1 MQILVVDDNQDNID
15 LINDILETLG
25 YDILMAMDGP
35 TALDSAQEN
44 IPDLIVLDVNMPG
57 MSGFEVVEHLKRDEK
72 TLAIPV
78 IMLTALSDVE
88 NRVHA
93 MTLGAEDYL
102 TKPFSPRE
110 LIARVERRLR
120 SKVQTDDLKAKQ
132 ERIRTT
138 FERFVAAPIVQQMLQ
153 YPEDVKLGGTLQ
165 EITVLFADLE
175 GFTSLSEHT
184 DPEKLLSILND
195 YHSLVVKIIQRYQGT
210 IDKFIGDCV
219 MALYNTPLQQPD
231 HIANAV
237 KSALHIQ
244 DELYWFH
251 QRLEPQYRLKINFGI
266 HTGVAVVGNVGTN
279 ELMDYTAVGDTVNV
293 AARLQGIA
301 DNGQILIS
309 QAVYAGVEDI
319 VFGRLR
325 GPMPMK
331 GRQNSI
337 TVYEISNTYIE
348 ANAQHK

>member
-15 LINDILETLG
+15 LIQDILSTLD
-25 YDILMAMDGP
+25 YDILSALEGV
-35 TALDSAQEN
+35 TALELAKEHR
-44 IPDLIVLDVNMPG
+44 PDLIILDVNMPG
-57 MSGFEVVEHLKRDEK
+57 MSGFEVVQYLKEDEI
-72 TLAIPV
+72 TQSIPV
-78 IMLTALSDVE
+78 IMLTALSDIE

-110 LIARVERRLR
+110 LIARVQRRLQ
-120 SKVQTDDLKAKQ
+120 SKLQTDDLKAKQ
-132 ERIRTT
+132 EQIRNT

-153 YPEDVKLGGTLQ
+153 SPADVKLGGKLQ
-165 EITVLFADLE
+165 EITVMFADLE
-175 GFTSLSEHT
+175 GFTSLSEQT
-184 DPEKLLSILND
+184 DPEQLLSVLNQ
-195 YHSLVVKIIQRYQGT
+195 YHSLIVKIIQRYRGT

-219 MALYNTPLQQPD
+219 MALYNTPVEQAD
-231 HIANAV
+231 HVSNAV

-244 DELYWFH
+244 DELHWFH
-251 QRLEPQYRLKINFGI
+251 SKLEPAYRLKINFGI
-266 HTGVAVVGNVGTN
+266 HTGVAVVGNVGTT

-293 AARLQGIA
+293 AARLQGLA

-309 QAVYAGVEDI
+309 DVVFKDVEDI

-325 GPMPMK
+325 GPLAVK
-331 GRQNSI
+331 GRQNAV

-348 ANAQHK
+348 P

>member
-15 LINDILETLG
+15 LITDILSTLD
-25 YDILMAMDGP
+25 YDLHTAMDGE
-35 TALDSAQEN
+35 TALTLASN
-44 IPDLIVLDVNMPG
+44 HHPDLIVLDVNMPG
-57 MSGFEVVEHLKRDEK
+57 MSGFDVVEKLKQDEY
-72 TLAIPV
+72 TQSIPV

-110 LIARVERRLR
+110 LIARVQRRLQ
-120 SKVQTDDLKAKQ
+120 SKLQTDDLKAAQ
-132 ERIRTT
+132 QQIRNT

-153 YPEDVKLGGTLQ
+153 SPTDVKLGGKLQ

-184 DPEKLLSILND
+184 DPEKLLSVLNQ

-219 MALYNTPLQQPD
+219 MALYNTPVEQHD
-231 HIANAV
+231 HVSNAV

-244 DELYWFH
+244 DELHWFH
-251 QRLEPQYRLKINFGI
+251 SKLEEQYHLKINIGI
-266 HTGVAVVGNVGTN
+266 HTGVAVVGNVGTT

-293 AARLQGIA
+293 AARLQGLA
-301 DNGQILIS
+301 DYGKILIS
-309 QAVYAGVEDI
+309 DTVYSQVEDI

-325 GPMPMK
+325 GPLAVK
-331 GRQNSI
+331 GRKGTV
-337 TVYEISNTYIE
+337 TVYEISNTYME
-348 ANAQHK
+348 P

>member
-1 MQILVVDDNQDNID
+1 VRILVVDDNQDNID
-15 LINDILETLG
+15 LIQDILSTLE
-25 YDILMAMDGP
+25 YDILSAMEGQSAI
-35 TALDSAQEN
+35 ALAREHR
-44 IPDLIVLDVNMPG
+44 PDLVVLDVNMPG
-57 MSGFEVVEHLKRDEK
+57 MSGFEVVEHLKQDEV
-72 TLAIPV
+72 TQSIPV
-78 IMLTALSDVE
+78 IMLTALSDIE

-110 LIARVERRLR
+110 LIARVQRRLQ
-120 SKVQTDDLKAKQ
+120 SKIQTDDLKAKQ
-132 ERIRTT
+132 EQIRNT

-153 YPEDVKLGGTLQ
+153 SPTDVKLGGKLQ

-175 GFTSLSEHT
+175 GFTSLSERT
-184 DPEKLLSILND
+184 DPEQLLSVLNQ
-195 YHSLVVKIIQRYQGT
+195 YHSFIVKIIQRYKGT

-219 MALYNTPLQQPD
+219 MALYNTPVEQPD
-231 HIANAV
+231 HMDNAV

-251 QRLEPQYRLKINFGI
+251 SKLDPEYRLKINFGI
-266 HTGVAVVGNVGTN
+266 HTGVAVVGNVGTT

-293 AARLQGIA
+293 AARLQGLA

-309 QAVYAGVEDI
+309 DAVYSQVEDI

-325 GPMPMK
+325 GPLPVK
-331 GRQNSI
+331 GRKNAV

-348 ANAQHK
+348 S

>member
-15 LINDILETLG
+15 LIKDILDTLG
-25 YDILMAMDGP
+25 YKIHSAMDGP
-35 TALDSAQEN
+35 TALELATDTH
-44 IPDLIVLDVNMPG
+44 PDLIVLDVNMPG
-57 MSGFEVVEHLKRDEK
+57 MSGFEVVEHLKQDEY
-72 TLAIPV
+72 TQSIPV

-132 ERIRTT
+132 EQIRKT
-138 FERFVAAPIVQQMLQ
+138 FERFVAAPIVQEMLKSPQ
-153 YPEDVKLGGTLQ
+153 EVKLGGKLQ

-175 GFTSLSEHT
+175 GFTSLSERT
-184 DPEKLLSILND
+184 DPEKLLTILNQ
-195 YHSLVVKIIQRYQGT
+195 YHSLIVKIIQKYSGT

-219 MALYNTPLQQPD
+219 MALYNTPVEEEE
-231 HIANAV
+231 HINNAV

-244 DELYWFH
+244 DELHWFH
-251 QRLEPQYRLKINFGI
+251 QTVEEQYRLKINFGI
-266 HTGVAVVGNVGTN
+266 HTGVAVVGNVGTT

-293 AARLQGIA
+293 AARLQGLA

-309 QAVYAGVEDI
+309 EPVFKSVEDF
-319 VFGRLR
+319 VFARSR
-325 GPMPMK
+325 GPLPVK
-331 GRQNSI
+331 GRKNAV
-337 TVYEISNTYIE
+337 TVYEVSNTYI
-348 ANAQHK
+348 N

>member
-15 LINDILETLG
+15 LINDILDTLG
-25 YDILMAMDGP
+25 YDIRTAMDGP
-35 TALDSAQEN
+35 SALVQAVDLH
-44 IPDLIVLDVNMPG
+44 PDLIVLDVNMPG
-57 MSGFEVVEHLKRDEK
+57 MSGFEVVEQLKRDEK
-72 TLAIPV
+72 TQEIPV

-120 SKVQTDDLKAKQ
+120 SKVQTDGLKAKQ
-132 ERIRTT
+132 EEIRNT

-153 YPEDVKLGGTLQ
+153 SPADIKLGGKLQ

-175 GFTSLSEHT
+175 GFTSLSEQT
-184 DPEKLLSILND
+184 DPEKLLSVLND

-219 MALYNTPLQQPD
+219 MALYNTPLEQDD

-244 DELYWFH
+244 DELHWFH
-251 QRLEPQYRLKINFGI
+251 QKLEPEYRLKINIGI
-266 HTGVAVVGNVGTN
+266 HTGVAVVGNVGTT

-301 DNGQILIS
+301 DDGQVLIS
-309 QAVYAGVEDI
+309 AAVYKAVEDI

-325 GPMPMK
+325 GPLAVK
-331 GRQNSI
+331 GRQSAV
-337 TVYEISNTYIE
+337 TVYEISNTYINE
-348 ANAQHK
+348 

>member
-1 MQILVVDDNQDNID
+1 MRILVVDDNQDNID
-15 LINDILETLG
+15 LITDILDTMG
-25 YDILMAMDGP
+25 YDIKSAMDGP
-35 TALDSAQEN
+35 TALDIASEVH
-44 IPDLIVLDVNMPG
+44 PDLIVLDVNMPG
-57 MSGFEVVEHLKRDEK
+57 MSGFEVVEHLKHDEH
-72 TLAIPV
+72 TQSIPV

-132 ERIRTT
+132 EQIRNT
-138 FERFVAAPIVQQMLQ
+138 FERFVAAPIVQEMLKSPQ
-153 YPEDVKLGGTLQ
+153 QVKLGGKLQ
-165 EITVLFADLE
+165 EITVIFADLE

-184 DPEKLLSILND
+184 DPEQLLSVLNQ
-195 YHSLVVKIIQRYQGT
+195 YHSLIVKIIQRYNGT

-219 MALYNTPLQQPD
+219 MALYNTPVEQET
-231 HIANAV
+231 HISNAV

-244 DELYWFH
+244 DELHWFH
-251 QRLEPQYRLKINFGI
+251 QTVDEEYRLKINFGI
-266 HTGVAVVGNVGTN
+266 HTGVAVVGNVGTT

-293 AARLQGIA
+293 AARLQSMA

-309 QAVYAGVEDI
+309 EPVYNAVEDF
-319 VFGRLR
+319 VVGRRR
-325 GPMPMK
+325 GPLPVK
-331 GRQNSI
+331 GRKNAV
-337 TVYEISNTYIE
+337 TVYEVSNTFIDS
-348 ANAQHK
+348 